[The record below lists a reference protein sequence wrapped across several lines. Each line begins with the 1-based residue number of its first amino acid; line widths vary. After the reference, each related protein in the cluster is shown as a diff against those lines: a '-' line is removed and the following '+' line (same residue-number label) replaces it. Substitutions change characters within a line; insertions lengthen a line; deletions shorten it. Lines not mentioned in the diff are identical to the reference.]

1 MIMHHP
7 HTTPALHPSHTCPVL
22 HPHIS
27 APHTLHG
34 AASHFSLM
42 PPPHTRHM
50 RRTPHSTGPPPHS
63 SYRIYGRD
71 PSVID
76 TYYISTTPCQS
87 ARTGIEALD
96 THLRQPRLRPKCH
109 LYRWFSFS
117 NLCRSS
123 SYQNMC
129 ILLCSRLCVPC
140 VQNVTCGLGAPC
152 TLLGIYCCCQETC
165 SASSSELQRAS
176 RPLKE
181 TQQVTHCSFQ
191 KEETRPH
198 AGMCTSGKAGQR
210 RGDAYP
216 KPTPVSVVWQRL
228 EQAAA

>member
-87 ARTGIEALD
+87 ARTGIEALG
-96 THLRQPRLRPKCH
+96 THLRPSRA
-109 LYRWFSFS
+109 YG
-117 NLCRSS
+117 
-123 SYQNMC
+123 QNAIC
-129 ILLCSRLCVPC
+129 IAGSPSLTFAGARRTKTCVFFCVHVCVSLVFKMSR
-140 VQNVTCGLGAPC
+140 
-152 TLLGIYCCCQETC
+152 
-165 SASSSELQRAS
+165 
-176 RPLKE
+176 
-181 TQQVTHCSFQ
+181 
-191 KEETRPH
+191 
-198 AGMCTSGKAGQR
+198 
-210 RGDAYP
+210 
-216 KPTPVSVVWQRL
+216 VV
-228 EQAAA
+228 